1 MISLRNK
8 FKSLN
13 NNFMKSTFTLLF
25 SFLCLAA
32 FGQVR
37 YLDAQFEVNKETDVT
52 YGTNIGVITG
62 MPAPEELEMDIYTP
76 KDDTVTTRPVILIA
90 HTGSFLPPIIN
101 GQATGSRNDG
111 TVVYMAEQLAARGFV
126 VAAYSYRLGWNPVS
140 TDQDVRTSTLLQA
153 AYRGIQ
159 DTRNCV
165 RYFRN
170 SVALENNPYGIDPD
184 KIGVAGIGTG
194 GYLAL
199 GAGTLYQFEE
209 VTIDKFISQATLTPY
224 IDSTLWGN
232 IYGDTQALACI
243 PNYTGYSSEIAFS
256 FNIGGAMGD
265 SSWVDGDEQEAAISG
280 VHATSDIFAPYTE
293 GNVIVP
299 TTNEFVVQVAGTRA
313 AVEYA
318 NQKGNNDIFN
328 ELSANDD
335 PLSDLIDIQKE
346 TDITLYTMQTLKM
359 GTDNFYA
366 FATPFPQGSPWDWW
380 DKNVL
385 DATVAAINMQLGTN
399 YNSDEIHMS
408 GLATNPD
415 MSPMK
420 GQTYLDSCFM
430 LMLPRACVALDLG
443 CYTTSKTKELLTASD
458 VNLVV
463 APNPASE
470 AIRFTVDNEED
481 IQSLRLYDINGKLI
495 RVHDVNNSEYLLQ
508 RDNINSGVYLV
519 QLVFES
525 GLLTDKVIFK

>member
-1 MISLRNK
+1 
-8 FKSLN
+8 
-13 NNFMKSTFTLLF
+13 MKSIFTLLF
-25 SFLCLAA
+25 SFLCIAA
-32 FGQVR
+32 FSQTR
-37 YLDAQFEVNKETDVT
+37 YLDAQFEVEVESGVT
-52 YGTNIGVITG
+52 YGTNIGVLTG
-62 MPAPEELEMDIYTP
+62 MPAPEELKMDIYTP
-76 KDDTVTTRPVILIA
+76 KDDTVTNRPVILVS

-101 GQATGSRNDG
+101 GQATGARNDG
-111 TVVYMAEQLAARGFV
+111 TVVYMAEQLAARGYV

-140 TDQDVRTSTLLQA
+140 PDQDVRTSTLLQA

-165 RYFRN
+165 RFFRH
-170 SVALENNPYGIDPD
+170 SADMGGNPYGIDPD
-184 KIGVAGIGTG
+184 KIGVAGVGTG
-194 GYLAL
+194 GYMAL
-199 GAGTLYQFEE
+199 GAGSLYQFEE

-232 IYGDTQALACI
+232 VFGDTQALACL
-243 PNYTGYSSEIAFS
+243 PNFPGYSSEIAFS
-256 FNIGGAMGD
+256 FNIGGALGD
-265 SSWVDGDEQEAAISG
+265 SSWIDGDAQESAFAG

-313 AVEYA
+313 AIEYA

-328 ELSANDD
+328 DLDPEND
-335 PLSDLIDIQKE
+335 PLSDLIDVQKE
-346 TDITLYTMQTLKM
+346 TDITLYTMQTLKA
-359 GTDNFYA
+359 GTDNFYS

-385 DATVAAINMQLGTN
+385 DATVAAINMQLGTD

-430 LMLPRACVALDLG
+430 LMLPRACVAFDLG
-443 CYTTSKTKELLTASD
+443 CYTSSNTKELLTPSD
-458 VNLVV
+458 VNLTI

-470 AIRFTVDNEED
+470 SMRFTVDTDED

-495 RVHDVNNSEYLLQ
+495 RVYDVNSSEYTIQ
-508 RDNINSGVYLV
+508 RDNLQSGVYLV
-519 QLVFES
+519 QLVFNK